1 MDTTHWEE
9 LKQFVKSEI
18 EEANK
23 LADMKKAPNLYA
35 YNEACGQSYALRR
48 VLAAMALM
56 ELKAI

>member
-1 MDTTHWEE
+1 ME
-9 LKQFVKSEI
+9 SEI

-48 VLAAMALM
+48 VLAAMVLM
-56 ELKAI
+56 ELKDI